1 MFPTD
6 QAAFQ
11 PLINSSSPGFNAVA
25 VDNTA
30 VAFALESTALNRI
43 WQGPAS
49 RSVRLTGLIGDRFY
63 ANFGA
68 SAVTAASTNSVLC
81 IGSVPVIFSVD
92 PKQTYVALVSS
103 TTITINIALG
113 VGK

>member
-1 MFPTD
+1 MYPLD
-6 QAAFQ
+6 QQ
-11 PLINSSSPGFNAVA
+11 PFAPLVNSSSPGFNAVA

-30 VAFALESTALNRI
+30 VNFALESTALNRI
-43 WQGPAS
+43 WQGPSS

-68 SAVTAASTNSVLC
+68 SAVTAASTNSALC

-103 TTITINIALG
+103 TTITINVTLG
-113 VGK
+113 VGR